1 MQPLETGLKTS
12 KLRRQDLHRRHVMN
26 LNRRLL
32 NLQKGFT
39 LIELMVVVV
48 IMSVV
53 VAVGMISMGGN
64 EQATVRAQERSAKA
78 LLSYVRDKAAI
89 KQQLFLVAPEET
101 GLTTYFLTA
110 GKWQV
115 DPSIDPLV
123 WDESLTITWD
133 IDNTTFAQQQNLP
146 KEGWVFWPSG
156 DVLAGSIEMTAVQNK
171 QASGLNKVSSYSF
184 RWDGLLQFSYL
195 DADER

>member
-1 MQPLETGLKTS
+1 
-12 KLRRQDLHRRHVMN
+12 MN
-26 LNRRLL
+26 LNQRLL
-32 NLQKGFT
+32 KSQKGFT

-89 KQQLFLVAPEET
+89 KQQLFLVAPDET
-101 GLTTYFLTA
+101 GLTTYFLQA
-110 GKWQV
+110 GKWQADASV
-115 DPSIDPLV
+115 EPLV
-123 WDESLTITWD
+123 WDESLTINWD
-133 IDNTTFAQQQNLP
+133 IDNTAFAKQQNLP

-156 DVLAGSIEMTAVQNK
+156 DVLAGTIEMRSKQNNS
-171 QASGLNKVSSYSF
+171 ASFQGALSSYSF
-184 RWDGLLQFSYL
+184 AWDGLLQFRYL
-195 DADER
+195 DADEF

>member
-1 MQPLETGLKTS
+1 MNVPHQS
-12 KLRRQDLHRRHVMN
+12 AKLQT
-26 LNRRLL
+26 
-32 NLQKGFT
+32 GFT

-89 KQQLFLVAPEET
+89 KQQLFLVAPDEA
-101 GLTTYFLTA
+101 GLTAYRLTA
-110 GKWQV
+110 GKWQTDEGV
-115 DPSIDPLV
+115 EPLV
-123 WDESLTITWD
+123 WDERLTITWD
-133 IDNTTFAQQQNLP
+133 INNTAFAQQQNLP
-146 KEGWVFWPSG
+146 KPGWVFWPSG
-156 DVLAGSIEMTAVQNK
+156 DVLAGSIEMSSAPNNQT
-171 QASGLNKVSSYSF
+171 SSLDETSSYSF
-184 RWDGLLQFSYL
+184 SWDGLLQFRYL